1 TTGPF
6 SLAPKSGL
14 PISIAHYNPSNGHCE
29 FNPSTAFAIRN
40 GQCPAWPSLHYRNNV
55 VASEPVRIFCVTCQR
70 PRRRQNR
77 PRTSLSPRWVS

>member
-1 TTGPF
+1 GKRTRPRITF
-6 SLAPKSGL
+6 Q
-14 PISIAHYNPSNGHCE
+14 IAHYNPSNGHCE

-70 PRRRQNR
+70 PRRRPNR
-77 PRTSLSPRWVS
+77 QRTSTFGFR